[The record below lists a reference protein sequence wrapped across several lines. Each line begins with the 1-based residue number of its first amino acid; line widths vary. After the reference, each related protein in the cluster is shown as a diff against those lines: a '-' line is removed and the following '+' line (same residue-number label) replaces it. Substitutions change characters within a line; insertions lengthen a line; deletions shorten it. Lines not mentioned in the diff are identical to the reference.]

1 MANVMS
7 AEKRVQILSLLCEGN
22 SIRGTSRLV
31 GSQIRTVLK
40 QLVAAG
46 QECQA
51 FLNAQHRGLKL
62 RHVEIDEIW
71 TFCQKKERRLGF
83 FEKNDP
89 DLGDQYVFT
98 ALDQDS
104 KLLVSFVVG
113 KRNGETTQA
122 FIDDLSTRVV
132 SPASPNAPWAA
143 KPQLSTDGWQSYP
156 GAILESFGSKASHGV
171 IIKNYAEPETGR
183 YAPPEL
189 SNADRRN
196 IQGIEHVRTICT
208 SHVERHNLTIR
219 TFMKRFTRLSLGFS
233 RKMENLR
240 AAFALFAFHYNYVRI
255 HRSLKCTPAMAAGV
269 TNRVWSLKDL
279 VA

>member
-1 MANVMS
+1 MS

-89 DLGDQYVFT
+89 ELGDQYVFT

-104 KLLVSFVVG
+104 KLLVSFIVG

-122 FIDDLSTRVV
+122 
-132 SPASPNAPWAA
+132 
-143 KPQLSTDGWQSYP
+143 
-156 GAILESFGSKASHGV
+156 
-171 IIKNYAEPETGR
+171 
-183 YAPPEL
+183 
-189 SNADRRN
+189 
-196 IQGIEHVRTICT
+196 
-208 SHVERHNLTIR
+208 
-219 TFMKRFTRLSLGFS
+219 
-233 RKMENLR
+233 
-240 AAFALFAFHYNYVRI
+240 
-255 HRSLKCTPAMAAGV
+255 
-269 TNRVWSLKDL
+269 
-279 VA
+279 